1 MDVLRLASAGLFFW
15 RDRAAIM
22 GRPTIFS
29 QELADAICARL
40 AEGESL
46 LSICRDDGMPA
57 ESTVRHWVAEDRE
70 GFFAKY
76 AHARDI
82 GLDHQADRIIEIAD
96 TEEDPARARVMID
109 ARKWHLSKMA
119 PKRYG
124 EKVTTEISGPGGGP
138 VPLSMQVEF
147 VGAKGA
153 VS

>member
-1 MDVLRLASAGLFFW
+1 
-15 RDRAAIM
+15 M
-22 GRPTIFS
+22 GRPTIFTP
-29 QELADAICARL
+29 ELADTICARL

-76 AHARDI
+76 THARDI

-96 TEEDPARARVMID
+96 TEDDPAKARVMID

-124 EKVTTEISGPGGGP
+124 EKTTTEISGPGGGAIP
-138 VPLSMQVEF
+138 ITVSVNF
-147 VGAKGA
+147 VNAAG
-153 VS
+153 